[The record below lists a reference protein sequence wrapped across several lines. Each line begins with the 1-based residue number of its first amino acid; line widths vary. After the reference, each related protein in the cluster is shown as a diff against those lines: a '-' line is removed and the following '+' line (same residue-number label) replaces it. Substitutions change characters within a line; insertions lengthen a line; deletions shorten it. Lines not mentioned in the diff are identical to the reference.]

1 MHETTLFSLY
11 SPYVFSLTLMQ
22 MSVEHVNSDIDHRIC
37 LEGSV
42 VAFSLG
48 FLIYHF
54 LFIYFFFNNLLTQSK
69 ISKHLTFIV

>member
-1 MHETTLFSLY
+1 MIKNAWNHTILPVLAT
-11 SPYVFSLTLMQ
+11 LTLMQ

-54 LFIYFFFNNLLTQSK
+54 LFIYFFF
-69 ISKHLTFIV
+69 

>member
-54 LFIYFFFNNLLTQSK
+54 LFIFFFLTICLLRAKFQNT
-69 ISKHLTFIV
+69 